1 MISRAAILVFLA
13 LPLAAQRQPAA
24 PRWDQIYQ
32 GRGVKVPVN
41 PSALVLETT
50 ANLQPGAALD
60 IGMGN
65 GRNAIYLARKGWKVT
80 GIDISSEAVKQAQAE
95 AKKLNAPIDASVSR
109 FEDLPAY
116 QNRFDVILCMYVQ
129 DLATKNAKKIM
140 DMLKPGG
147 LLIIEG
153 YHQAAPALAGQPG
166 YSTNQ
171 LLRTFNRLHILRYED
186 REMQPEWTPA
196 QNSGNARVP
205 VIRLVARKD

>member
-1 MISRAAILVFLA
+1 MICRAALLLLLA
-13 LPLAAQRQPAA
+13 LPLSAQRQPAA

-32 GRGVKVPVN
+32 GRDVKVPVN

-50 ANLQPGAALD
+50 ANLPPGAALD

-80 GIDISSEAVKQAQAE
+80 GIDISQEAVRQAQAE
-95 AKKLNAPIDASVSR
+95 ARKLNAAIDASVSR
-109 FEDLPAY
+109 FEDLPAF

-147 LLIIEG
+147 LLIVEG
-153 YHQAAPALAGQPG
+153 YHQDAPALAGQPG

-186 REMQPEWTPA
+186 REMQPEWTSA
-196 QNSGNARVP
+196 QGNARVP